1 MRRKRTTNVLVVLLV
16 GLVTTVFVTVGA
28 QSAGLGL
35 PDEFA
40 DYFTWTRANPQKDL
54 EESAHPLIKDIYVDD
69 VAAETVASSAFPYA
83 EGSTLI
89 KERMDPATLSVTTL
103 YTMRK
108 VAGFDP
114 ENGDWQYG
122 VLERE
127 SAGAFTGGWMDTEAS
142 SGCIG
147 CHKGAADTDYTF
159 LSYLGE

>member
-1 MRRKRTTNVLVVLLV
+1 MKITGILGILFACLTIA
-16 GLVTTVFVTVGA
+16 VFVPAVA
-28 QSAGLGL
+28 QSAGPGL
-35 PDEFA
+35 PDELA

-54 EESAHPLIKDIYVDD
+54 EASAHPLIKDIYVDD
-69 VAAETVASSAFPYA
+69 TAAETVASSNFPYA

-103 YTMRK
+103 YTIRK

-114 ENGDWQYG
+114 DNGDWQYG

-127 SAGAFTGGWMDTEAS
+127 GAGAFTGGWMSAENA
-142 SGCIG
+142 GMCVG
-147 CHKGAADTDYTF
+147 CHVQAKDTDYTF